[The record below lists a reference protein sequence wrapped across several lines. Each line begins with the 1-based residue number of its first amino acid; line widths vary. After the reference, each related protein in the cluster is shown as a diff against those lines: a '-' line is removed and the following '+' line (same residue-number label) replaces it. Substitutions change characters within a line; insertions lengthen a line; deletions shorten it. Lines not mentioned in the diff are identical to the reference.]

1 MERQGECMER
11 TADLWTGR
19 LVLCR
24 WLAGEEEDLARLCAD
39 RQVMRYFP
47 KPLSPA
53 ESAAFLERIMAEF
66 ERCGYGLWQVR
77 RRSDDRFLGF
87 VGLHGFDFP
96 SLGLRGTE
104 IGWRLLP
111 EAWGCGYATE
121 AASAVLAY
129 ARSRAEISEVYSFTA
144 VVNTPSERV
153 MQRLGMERVG
163 EFDHPALPVWDRLR
177 RHVLYR
183 IGVGECAFAGIG
195 RAVL

>member
-1 MERQGECMER
+1 MER

-66 ERCGYGLWQVR
+66 ERCV
-77 RRSDDRFLGF
+77 LGF

-163 EFDHPALPVWDRLR
+163 EFDHPALPVGDRLR